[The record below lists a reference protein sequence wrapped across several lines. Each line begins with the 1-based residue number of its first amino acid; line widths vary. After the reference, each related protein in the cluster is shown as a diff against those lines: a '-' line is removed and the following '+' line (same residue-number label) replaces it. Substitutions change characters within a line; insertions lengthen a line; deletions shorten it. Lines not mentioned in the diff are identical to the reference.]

1 MSEKRDDYDNIIL
14 YNIYRI
20 YLSTLMDSQSD
31 TYLVYVLFH
40 YTAYLYSTRLFCHTP
55 QVFFHCMHHNYT
67 LYCIL
72 YTLHNYASF
81 LSHYTGGAINIAGV
95 TVGMLVVII
104 LLTLLSLTAGVAV
117 GVVLKRRG
125 QGEKRKLPEN
135 KTEFQEMSNI
145 IEVSETAPQLSHPQH
160 HLEEEEGTKDHTYD
174 VVDEESTTVGRE
186 AVYQSLDVST
196 QDYVSV
202 YNQLGGGTYQE
213 LDTQGK
219 EEEHHYQAMDVGK
232 EGH

>member
-1 MSEKRDDYDNIIL
+1 
-14 YNIYRI
+14 
-20 YLSTLMDSQSD
+20 MDSQSGI
-31 TYLVYVLFH
+31 
-40 YTAYLYSTRLFCHTP
+40 LYMSSFTI
-55 QVFFHCMHHNYT
+55 QHNYT
-67 LYCIL
+67 V
-72 YTLHNYASF
+72 HSSF
-81 LSHYTGGAINIAGV
+81 LSPHTGGAVNIAGI

-104 LLTLLSLTAGVAV
+104 LLTLLSLTAGIAV
-117 GVVLKRRG
+117 GVVRRRRG
-125 QGEKRKLPEN
+125 QGRKRKLAEN
-135 KTEFQEMSNI
+135 ITESQEMSNV
-145 IEVSETAPQLSHPQH
+145 IEVSMTTPQLSQPQH